1 MSLVAV
7 LVLGDAFYVALSLGL
22 HWRVHLVIVELVGVA
37 LALGILLVVNQC
49 SSAQYQLSL
58 PQSAPQRP
66 VPPPMRNVLQNV
78 RVG

>member
-1 MSLVAV
+1 VSLVAV

-37 LALGILLVVNQC
+37 LALGILLLVNQC
-49 SSAQYQLSL
+49 STAQHRLSL
-58 PQSAPQRP
+58 PQSSPQPFTQQPTRHA
-66 VPPPMRNVLQNV
+66 LQNV